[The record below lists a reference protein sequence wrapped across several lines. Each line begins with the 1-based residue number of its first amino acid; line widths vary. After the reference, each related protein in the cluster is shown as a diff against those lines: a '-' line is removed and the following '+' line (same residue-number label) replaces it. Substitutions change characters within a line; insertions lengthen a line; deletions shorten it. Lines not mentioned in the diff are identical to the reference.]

1 MFARHVTIQLQPGK
15 ADETA
20 AIYRDKVIPALQQQ
34 AGFKSAFLLI
44 DPTTPKGIS
53 IALWETE
60 ADMLASETSGFFQD
74 QIVKFAD
81 VFAGPPVKEYY
92 QVSVQT

>member
-15 ADETA
+15 ADETT
-20 AIYRDKVIPALQQQ
+20 AIFSDSVVPALQQQ
-34 AGFKSAFLLI
+34 EGFKGALLLI
-44 DPTTPKGIS
+44 DPETPRGIS

-74 QIVKFAD
+74 QIVKFAA

-92 QVSVQT
+92 QVSVQA